1 MSSIKVG
8 VLRGGPSSEYD
19 VSLQTGAH
27 ILKHLG
33 IKEGKYHAQDIF
45 VDRNG
50 TWHMHGIPKQPHDV
64 ISHFDVIVNGLHG
77 HYGEDGK
84 VQHILEQH
92 GVPFT
97 GSKSV
102 QSAIGMNKGF
112 AKKIFKENGIK
123 TPYFILVAEPGPNTP
138 HKSIEEL
145 ASNIFKSFPLPA
157 IVKPVSSGSS
167 VGVTL
172 ARSMHELVHA
182 LRTVFTHS
190 NTALV
195 EEYIKGTEA
204 TVGVIDSFRGQDIYA
219 LPPIEIVPHHT
230 HNKDGWIFDYENK
243 YGYGGTK
250 ERAQERVPGNFTHDI
265 KRELEEIAK
274 KAHDVLGLRHY
285 SRSDLMIHPKRGIY
299 ILETNSLPG
308 LTPESLLPKALEA
321 VGVDMS
327 EFLDHIITLAINK
340 HRRGGGQDL

>member
-8 VLRGGPSSEYD
+8 VLRGGPSSQYD
-19 VSLQTGAH
+19 VSLHTGAH

-33 IKEGKYHAQDIF
+33 LKEGKYQAHDIF

-50 TWHMHGIPKQPHDV
+50 IWHMHGIPRQPHDV
-64 ISHFDVIVNGLHG
+64 ISQFDVIVNALHG

-97 GSKSV
+97 GSGSV
-102 QSAIGMNKGF
+102 PSSVGMNKGV
-112 AKKIFKENGIK
+112 AKKIFKDNGIK

-138 HKSIEEL
+138 HKTISEL
-145 ASNIFKSFPLPA
+145 AHNIFKSFPLPA
-157 IVKPVSSGSS
+157 VVKPVSSGSS
-167 VGVTL
+167 IGVNI
-172 ARSMHELVHA
+172 ARSIHELESA
-182 LRTVFTHS
+182 LKSVFTHS

-204 TVGVIDSFRGQDIYA
+204 TVGVIDGFRGQDLYA
-219 LPPIEIVPHHT
+219 LPPIEIAPHHT
-230 HNKDGWIFDYENK
+230 HNRDSWIFDYENK
-243 YGYGGTK
+243 YGFGGSNA
-250 ERAQERVPGNFTHDI
+250 RAEKRVPGNFSIDI

-274 KAHDVLGLRHY
+274 KTHDALGLRHY
-285 SRSDLMIHPKRGIY
+285 SRSDLIVHPKRGIY
-299 ILETNSLPG
+299 ILETNSLPS

-321 VGVDMS
+321 VGVSMS
-327 EFLDHIITLAINK
+327 DFLDHIITLAIEK
-340 HRRGGGQDL
+340 HKRGN